1 MDVDLQVNN
10 IDENI
15 SIQIQDLLKQINLA
29 SSYVFSKVLENSALT
44 FHQVYIIK
52 IISNNP
58 NINLKTLCNELKLSK
73 GAMSL
78 TINKLVEGGYILRRE
93 NATDRRSI
101 ALVLTDKG
109 HEVLKDTIK
118 KGREAFEQL
127 TQGLTDEELQNIKL
141 SLTKLKI
148 SMNDALQKGST
159 IL

>member
-1 MDVDLQVNN
+1 MDVDLQANN

-101 ALVLTDKG
+101 AL
-109 HEVLKDTIK
+109 
-118 KGREAFEQL
+118 
-127 TQGLTDEELQNIKL
+127 
-141 SLTKLKI
+141 S
-148 SMNDALQKGST
+148 
-159 IL
+159 